1 MDRVVQA
8 YNNFIKALV
17 PVLQKRS
24 KASYITAAIA
34 LIIAQRLYSYFR
46 VPKHLRGFPKLSYFG
61 IAKSFL
67 TRESPRERAKKYVL
81 PIIDKHDGFY
91 ISKIPFGWTL
101 YATNPIAAKQILLK
115 SSAFPKNHGQ
125 IDDMG
130 ENLFTEFIGKDN
142 VALSNGDTWKR
153 QRKVMNPAFHQ
164 SLPIKTMSNV
174 VFSLI
179 SVIDQANG
187 TIPVASAMQNF
198 TLDTLGLAIFGFDF
212 KALQG
217 DPDEWTKTYR
227 LVSDCLFDPV
237 INVFSSYSFI
247 LDRIYPRRRRGV
259 IATRKLGEKF
269 LEIAQQKRMEIKS
282 GVYADVPDNEK
293 DLLTLMLEAEE
304 KGGVWTSEDELRHNI
319 AVLFLAGHDTTAHA
333 LSFCFYHLAK
343 NKDIQQK
350 LRKEVLD
357 LLGDEPVDV
366 VPTVEQLKDMQY
378 LNMVIKENLRMNSP
392 ADMLFSRDVQED
404 ITLAN
409 TLVPKGAVVSINIE
423 ALHCNPKLWHNPDQ
437 FDPERF
443 APGGEHEQHDG
454 MTWLPFSNG
463 TRQCL
468 GMNFSLFEQRLVI
481 AMILKKYEISIPE
494 DSIHRDHIVSD
505 ASFNGAPKSLELTFT
520 KRY

>member
-1 MDRVVQA
+1 
-8 YNNFIKALV
+8 
-17 PVLQKRS
+17 
-24 KASYITAAIA
+24 
-34 LIIAQRLYSYFR
+34 
-46 VPKHLRGFPKLSYFG
+46 
-61 IAKSFL
+61 
-67 TRESPRERAKKYVL
+67 
-81 PIIDKHDGFY
+81 
-91 ISKIPFGWTL
+91 
-101 YATNPIAAKQILLK
+101 
-115 SSAFPKNHGQ
+115 
-125 IDDMG
+125 
-130 ENLFTEFIGKDN
+130 
-142 VALSNGDTWKR
+142 
-153 QRKVMNPAFHQ
+153 
-164 SLPIKTMSNV
+164 
-174 VFSLI
+174 
-179 SVIDQANG
+179 
-187 TIPVASAMQNF
+187 
-198 TLDTLGLAIFGFDF
+198 
-212 KALQG
+212 
-217 DPDEWTKTYR
+217 
-227 LVSDCLFDPV
+227 
-237 INVFSSYSFI
+237 
-247 LDRIYPRRRRGV
+247 
-259 IATRKLGEKF
+259 
-269 LEIAQQKRMEIKS
+269 MEIKS

-404 ITLAN
+404 IILAN